1 MKGGWFGVGL
11 GDWWCSVPW
20 KSPLQNMEGIDKLG
34 RVNSGEPNKQSR
46 VAGRPSHPA
55 EPALLHTVVNIHH
68 LFQSVL
74 MGVGIS
80 GSSSAK
86 DGNLLCLIID
96 SRVVLK
102 GFLVIAENNV
112 LASPLD
118 WAATTTQ
125 HTKTRNWQRRL
136 HLPIEQQNNSK
147 IGSWVGPRCCT
158 TMLREH
164 DAATRTCITN
174 MNQYGTRGNAEP
186 TTLNQHGSMPS
197 SLPDVAL
204 PASGRQATSG

>member
-1 MKGGWFGVGL
+1 
-11 GDWWCSVPW
+11 
-20 KSPLQNMEGIDKLG
+20 MEGIDKLG

-46 VAGRPSHPA
+46 ACPATYCRKYPPSFSKYVDGCWNIRP
-55 EPALLHTVVNIHH
+55 
-68 LFQSVL
+68 
-74 MGVGIS
+74 

-102 GFLVIAENNV
+102 GSLVIAENNV

-125 HTKTRNWQRRL
+125 HIKSRNWQRRL

-147 IGSWVGPRCCT
+147 RGRWVGPRCCT